1 MGEAA
6 DEQIAMEVI
15 LRETIP
21 SVGSAG
27 KTVNVKNGYARNF
40 LIPRGL
46 AYQATRANKR
56 RVEQEAVKRA
66 QHQRAERSDAEVL
79 AAKLEE
85 LSIEFTVKTGEG
97 DKLFGSITSADI
109 AKQLADRG
117 YQIDKRSI
125 ELDEPIKMIG
135 IYKVPVRLHPE
146 VHAEVRV
153 WVVKEE

>member
-1 MGEAA
+1 
-6 DEQIAMEVI
+6 MEVI

-21 SVGSAG
+21 SVGRAG
-27 KTVNVKNGYARNF
+27 EIVKVKNGYARNF

-46 AYQATRANKR
+46 AYQATTANKR

-66 QHQRAERSDAEVL
+66 QQQHAERSDADVL

-125 ELDEPIKMIG
+125 ELEEPIKMIG

-146 VHAEVRV
+146 VHADVRV